1 MRARVLAATILIAG
15 LAAAP
20 VLAQADPPAFV
31 LHHDTIPNFAS
42 APTIQSVRAGA
53 WSDAATWTPARVP
66 TGADIVR
73 VGHVVSY
80 DGVAGIADV
89 VGIAAGAR
97 LVFRTDISTRLQVGI
112 LLVMPGGAIEIGTPQ
127 SPLPPSQ
134 TAEIVI
140 RDRALD
146 LTADPKQ
153 FGTGV
158 LSIDGTVSIHGSAR
172 APTFVRLAAAPR
184 AGDSTLSL
192 AQPVS
197 GWQPGDAVSL
207 PDSRQLPDTGADR
220 HTYLRLETR
229 VVQSVSPDGVTV
241 TLAPALQYDHPGT
254 TDEDG
259 DGRPDYLPHVANLT
273 RNIVIRSENRAGV
286 RGHVLFTNRSR
297 IDVRHTEFEGL
308 GRTTF
313 HDLDSTTNHIGRYP
327 LHIHHLFGPYPTIDP
342 QYQFRLIGNAIH
354 DAGPAMPPQKWGIT
368 VHGSHYG
375 LVQDNVVFNLG
386 GAGIVTEDGSESF
399 NVFDHNFVAKIG
411 SNGGRDEHQDQPRGI
426 AREGVGFWFRGPNN
440 HVRNNVA
447 TNLGED
453 GGDVE
458 ASYGYKYNMVYLGT
472 VRVPAFRGADTWA
485 DGQYASHNGNQMP
498 LLEFDN
504 NEVYGVVQG
513 LTMWWLCSLSGGD
526 EFRGQCG
533 QSVIRNLVVWHA
545 MRYAY
550 YGYPGYNYVFDNA
563 KVYGDSRSFGQFGNA
578 IWWYGDYATVDHIT
592 RNSSFYNSIGVYP
605 PYWRDGTIRF
615 ENNFLKT
622 QYGVIFRTSAAPG
635 ACPTCDLPDPV
646 TVLNNNRF
654 VAPAGRPLRTVSMD
668 WYTSGQDTG
677 NADRLVA
684 CNHAGVAGQHGEI
697 FWPQKAGAPCTTT
710 RADISG
716 GYVCAT
722 ALAASVCGDAVD
734 TTAPSVSITSPATG
748 AVVSGTTAL
757 AAAALDAQSGM
768 AGVRF
773 RLDGAAIG
781 GEDTSPPYS
790 VALDSTAL
798 TDGPHVVTAVAR
810 DVAGN
815 TATSAPVSFVA
826 SNTGQPLLPLSV
838 TLNQPTLTRGDVLV
852 ATVHAAAGVV
862 TTPADAYVVVQV
874 PGGFLS
880 LQLNGHL
887 VPGLV
892 PIARDVMVPTVSI
905 PFSFPLT
912 GAPPGNYVWLAGLTR
927 PGTLD
932 LVAPLASAPFTIV
945 P

>member
-1 MRARVLAATILIAG
+1 
-15 LAAAP
+15 
-20 VLAQADPPAFV
+20 
-31 LHHDTIPNFAS
+31 
-42 APTIQSVRAGA
+42 
-53 WSDAATWTPARVP
+53 
-66 TGADIVR
+66 
-73 VGHVVSY
+73 
-80 DGVAGIADV
+80 
-89 VGIAAGAR
+89 
-97 LVFRTDISTRLQVGI
+97 
-112 LLVMPGGAIEIGTPQ
+112 
-127 SPLPPSQ
+127 
-134 TAEIVI
+134 
-140 RDRALD
+140 
-146 LTADPKQ
+146 
-153 FGTGV
+153 
-158 LSIDGTVSIHGSAR
+158 
-172 APTFVRLAAAPR
+172 
-184 AGDSTLSL
+184 
-192 AQPVS
+192 
-197 GWQPGDAVSL
+197 
-207 PDSRQLPDTGADR
+207 
-220 HTYLRLETR
+220 
-229 VVQSVSPDGVTV
+229 
-241 TLAPALQYDHPGT
+241 
-254 TDEDG
+254 
-259 DGRPDYLPHVANLT
+259 
-273 RNIVIRSENRAGV
+273 
-286 RGHVLFTNRSR
+286 
-297 IDVRHTEFEGL
+297 
-308 GRTTF
+308 
-313 HDLDSTTNHIGRYP
+313 
-327 LHIHHLFGPYPTIDP
+327 
-342 QYQFRLIGNAIH
+342 
-354 DAGPAMPPQKWGIT
+354 
-368 VHGSHYG
+368 
-375 LVQDNVVFNLG
+375 
-386 GAGIVTEDGSESF
+386 
-399 NVFDHNFVAKIG
+399 
-411 SNGGRDEHQDQPRGI
+411 
-426 AREGVGFWFRGPNN
+426 
-440 HVRNNVA
+440 
-447 TNLGED
+447 
-453 GGDVE
+453 
-458 ASYGYKYNMVYLGT
+458 
-472 VRVPAFRGADTWA
+472 
-485 DGQYASHNGNQMP
+485 
-498 LLEFDN
+498 
-504 NEVYGVVQG
+504 
-513 LTMWWLCSLSGGD
+513 
-526 EFRGQCG
+526 
-533 QSVIRNLVVWHA
+533 